1 MTHHILNE
9 QHQKET
15 CPYCRKN
22 LESSRWNS
30 EFSNHQHYKTTK
42 CSCGKLISIRMD
54 FHGSGHD
61 NWSNNHTIVENSKEE
76 PKIRKLEDKIKEVK
90 IVSSTG
96 GVE

>member
-1 MTHHILNE
+1 
-9 QHQKET
+9 
-15 CPYCRKN
+15 
-22 LESSRWNS
+22 
-30 EFSNHQHYKTTK
+30 
-42 CSCGKLISIRMD
+42 MD